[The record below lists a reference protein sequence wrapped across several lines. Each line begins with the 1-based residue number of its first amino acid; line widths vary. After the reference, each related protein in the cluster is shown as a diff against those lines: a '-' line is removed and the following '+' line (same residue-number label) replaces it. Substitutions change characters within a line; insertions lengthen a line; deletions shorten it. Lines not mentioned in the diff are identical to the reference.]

1 MNAPRHREFAC
12 AIIIDTHGRFLL
24 QQREDVPGILFPGK
38 IGLFGGHREGSESFL
53 QCVVRE
59 VREEISYFVSPERFE
74 HMESFRGADS
84 EIEGGTIRGECYV
97 VRDVP
102 VDAITVAE
110 GSLFIAAPEDMPM
123 LMQRLTPS
131 AQAAIGLFLN
141 NARRVQISN

>member
-1 MNAPRHREFAC
+1 
-12 AIIIDTHGRFLL
+12 
-24 QQREDVPGILFPGK
+24 
-38 IGLFGGHREGSESFL
+38 
-53 QCVVRE
+53 
-59 VREEISYFVSPERFE
+59 
-74 HMESFRGADS
+74 MESFRGADS

-97 VRDVP
+97 VRDIP